1 MFTDANHP
9 FILHSN
15 YGGNTLELLIGIR
28 QKAKCEL
35 KSFSFFS
42 KLQIILPFTFS
53 GGILGIFLFRNV
65 FRVDQYAFGIVEG

>member
-1 MFTDANHP
+1 MFTDANRP
-9 FILHSN
+9 FILYSK
-15 YGGNTLELLIGIR
+15 YGGSTLELLIGIR

-53 GGILGIFLFRNV
+53 GGILGIFFI
-65 FRVDQYAFGIVEG
+65 QECI